1 MSTKLRGLLVLCG
14 ILFGGILFAQEKT
27 VTGTVTDAYGFGVP
41 DASVTSSSGQ
51 EVFTDMDGNYSITAN
66 EGDVLTIEALGLDVS
81 TVTVGA
87 SNVYNAS
94 LKESGAIELEGAV
107 VTALGI
113 TRDKKSLGYATQE
126 VSGETISA
134 TPVSNFA
141 DALSGEVAGLDVKS
155 SGTMGGST
163 NMIIRG
169 TKSLTGNNQALV
181 VIDGIPINNGTDNTK
196 MGLNDQSTGRGG
208 FDYGNAASDINPN
221 DIETVNVL
229 KGAAAT
235 ALYGSRGANG
245 VIMITTKKGKKSTK
259 IGVEI
264 NSSFV
269 VGTADRETLPKYQ
282 KEYGGGY
289 MGTFEDTFTMGDING
304 DGIDDITVN
313 SYNDASYGAA
323 YDPNLLVY
331 NWDSFYYPQLSNQLP
346 SYLIATPWVAGKN
359 DPNSIWKTS
368 TTFVNSA
375 AFSGGNEKG
384 SFRFGFTNSLH
395 DGNLDNSSLKRNTL
409 DFSGAYNLTEKL
421 KVSTSVIYTNNKA
434 IGRYGTGYD
443 GLNPMQAFRQWF
455 NLATDMQKQK
465 DVYFLTGEN
474 ISWNANSWDDSRPA
488 YSDNYYFTR
497 YQNYQNDERDRYTG
511 MAAIDYKLTDW
522 LSAMGR
528 FTFDNYDEL
537 REERI
542 AEGTVGKVSEY
553 YMNKRS
559 VSENNYDLI
568 LSFNK
573 DLTENINLEGNV
585 GWNLRVNQLNSF
597 AAATSGGLA
606 IPGIYSLN
614 NSSNPLTAA
623 DMNINIFT
631 KKVDGEYARASLGL
645 YNMVFLEGSI
655 RTDRSSALPKDNNR
669 YWYPSASAS
678 LVFSELIKSDWL
690 SFGKLRA
697 NYAEV
702 GNDTDPYNTTLRY
715 DINAPFNGYPSSTNL
730 ATWGN
735 PDLRPERTKGMEFGL
750 EMAMFKNRVSFEVN
764 YYNTK
769 TYDLITQTAGDPAS
783 GFAFYFTNVGDI
795 RNKGIEASLRL
806 TPIRSNNF
814 EWNLIANF
822 AKNDNEL
829 ESLNIEYY
837 QLANV
842 QGGLS
847 IGGYVGEQLGVLR
860 GTDYV
865 YDESGNRIVGANGQY
880 LLSDPDAI
888 IGNFNP
894 DWTGGLRNMLRYKEL
909 TLSFLIDVQQGG
921 DVFSLDTWY
930 GYATGLYANTVGLN
944 DLGNPVR
951 NTLADGGGII
961 LPGVKEDGTPND
973 IRVRTDYYANPW
985 GYART
990 PNSAHVYD
998 ASFVK
1003 LRNVTLSYDLPDN
1016 LIQNTFVKKFTISAI
1031 GRNLWIIHKNVP
1043 YSDPEAGL
1051 SAGNIQGYQSGAYPT
1066 IREIGA
1072 SIKVEF

>member
-1 MSTKLRGLLVLCG
+1 MSTKLRSLLVLFG
-14 ILFGGILFAQEKT
+14 ILFGGILIAQEKT
-27 VTGTVTDAYGFGVP
+27 VTGTVTDADGFTLP
-41 DASVTSSSGQ
+41 DVTVTSSSGE
-51 EVFTDMDGNYSITAN
+51 EVYTDSDGNYSIQAN
-66 EGDVLTIEALGLDVS
+66 EGDVLTIESLGMNVV

-87 SNVYNAS
+87 SDVYNAS
-94 LKESGAIELEGAV
+94 LRQSGAIELEGAV

-113 TRDKKSLGYATQE
+113 TREKKSLGYATQE
-126 VSGETISA
+126 VSGETLSA
-134 TPVSNFA
+134 VPVQNFA

-163 NMIIRG
+163 NMVIRG

-181 VIDGIPINNGTDNTK
+181 VIDGIPMNNSTYNTA
-196 MGLNDQSTGRGG
+196 DQTTGRGG
-208 FDYGNAASDINPN
+208 YDYGNAASDINPN
-221 DIETVNVL
+221 DIESVNVL

-235 ALYGSRGANG
+235 ALYGSRGAQG
-245 VIMITTKKGKKSTK
+245 VIMITTKKGKKSNK

-264 NSSFV
+264 NSSFT
-269 VGTADRETLPKYQ
+269 VGTADKETLPKYQ

-289 MGTFEDTFTMGDING
+289 MGTFDDTFVMGDING

-313 SYNDASYGAA
+313 TYNDASYGAA
-323 YDPNLLVY
+323 FDPNLLVY
-331 NWDSFYYPQLSNQLP
+331 NWESFFPQLP
-346 SYLIATPWVAGKN
+346 TYLQATPWVAAKN
-359 DPNSIWKTS
+359 DPNYIWKTS

-375 AFSGGNEKG
+375 AFSGGNDQG

-395 DGNLDNSSLKRNTL
+395 EGNLDNSSLKRNTL
-409 DFSGAYNLTEKL
+409 DFSGAYDFTDKL
-421 KVSTSVIYTNNKA
+421 RVSTSVIYTNNKA

-443 GLNPMQAFRQWF
+443 GLNPMQSFRQWW
-455 NLATDMQKQK
+455 NVAADMQKQK
-465 DVYFLTGEN
+465 EAYFLTGEN
-474 ISWNANSWDDSRPA
+474 ISWNANAWNDTRPA
-488 YSDNYYFTR
+488 YSDNYYFSR
-497 YQNYQNDERDRYTG
+497 YQNFQNDERDRYTG
-511 MAAIDYKLTDW
+511 MAAVEYKLTDW
-522 LSAMGR
+522 LTAMGR
-528 FTFDNYDEL
+528 FTFDNYNEL

-553 YMNKRS
+553 FMNTID
-559 VSENNYDLI
+559 VGENNYDLI

-597 AAATSGGLA
+597 AARTNGGLA

-614 NSSNPLTAA
+614 NSINALTAA
-623 DMNINIFT
+623 DMAQTIYT

-678 LVFSELIKSDWL
+678 FLFSEVVDAGWL
-690 SFGKLRA
+690 SFGKIRA

-702 GNDTDPYNTTLRY
+702 GNDTDPYNTTLSY
-715 DINAPFNGYPSSTNL
+715 EINAPFNNFPSSTNP
-730 ATWGN
+730 AAFGN
-735 PDLRPERTKGMEFGL
+735 PDLKPERTKGVEFGL
-750 EMAMFKNRVSFEVN
+750 EMAMFKNRVSFDVN

-769 TYDLITQTAGDPAS
+769 TYDLITRTSGDPAS
-783 GFAFYFTNVGDI
+783 GFPLYVTNVGDI

-806 TPIRSNNF
+806 TPIRSNDF
-814 EWNLIANF
+814 EWNIVANF

-829 ESLNIEYY
+829 ESLNVEYY

-865 YDESGNRIVGANGQY
+865 YDENGNKVVGANGQY

-894 DWTGGLRNMLRYKEL
+894 DWTGGLRNMFRYKEL
-909 TLSFLIDVQQGG
+909 TLSFLIDVQKGG

-973 IRVRTDYYANPW
+973 VRVRTDYYANPW

-990 PNSAHVYD
+990 PNAAHVYD

-1003 LRNVTLSYDLPDN
+1003 LRNVTLSYDLPEN

-1072 SIKVEF
+1072 SIKIEF

>member
-1 MSTKLRGLLVLCG
+1 MSTKLRSLLVLFG
-14 ILFGGILFAQEKT
+14 ILFGGILIAQEKT
-27 VTGTVTDAYGFGVP
+27 VTGTVTDADGFTLP
-41 DASVTSSSGQ
+41 DVTVTSSSGE
-51 EVFTDMDGNYSITAN
+51 EVYTDSDGNYSIQAN
-66 EGDVLTIEALGLDVS
+66 EGDVLTIESLGMNVV

-87 SNVYNAS
+87 SDVYNAS
-94 LKESGAIELEGAV
+94 LRQSGAIELEGAV

-113 TRDKKSLGYATQE
+113 TREKKSLGYATQE
-126 VSGETISA
+126 VSGETLSA
-134 TPVSNFA
+134 VPVQNFA

-163 NMIIRG
+163 NMVIRG

-181 VIDGIPINNGTDNTK
+181 VIDGIPMNNSTYNTA
-196 MGLNDQSTGRGG
+196 DQTTGRGG
-208 FDYGNAASDINPN
+208 YDYGNAASDINPN
-221 DIETVNVL
+221 DIESVNVL

-235 ALYGSRGANG
+235 ALYGSRGAQG
-245 VIMITTKKGKKSTK
+245 VIMITTKKGKKSNK

-264 NSSFV
+264 NSSFT
-269 VGTADRETLPKYQ
+269 VGTADKETLPKYQ

-289 MGTFEDTFTMGDING
+289 MGTFDDTFVMGDING

-313 SYNDASYGAA
+313 TYNDASYGAA
-323 YDPNLLVY
+323 FDPNLLVY
-331 NWDSFYYPQLSNQLP
+331 NWESFFPQLP
-346 SYLIATPWVAGKN
+346 TYLQATPWVAAKN
-359 DPNSIWKTS
+359 DPNYIWKTS

-375 AFSGGNEKG
+375 AFSGGNDQG

-395 DGNLDNSSLKRNTL
+395 EGNLDNSSLKRNTL
-409 DFSGAYNLTEKL
+409 DFSGAYDFTDKL
-421 KVSTSVIYTNNKA
+421 RVSTSVIYTNNKA

-443 GLNPMQAFRQWF
+443 GLNPMQSFRQWW
-455 NLATDMQKQK
+455 NVAADMQKQK
-465 DVYFLTGEN
+465 EAYFLTGEN
-474 ISWNANSWDDSRPA
+474 ISWNANAWNDTRPA
-488 YSDNYYFTR
+488 YSDNYYFSR
-497 YQNYQNDERDRYTG
+497 YQNFQNDERDRYTG
-511 MAAIDYKLTDW
+511 MAAVEYKLTDW
-522 LSAMGR
+522 LTAMGR
-528 FTFDNYDEL
+528 FTFDNYNEL

-553 YMNKRS
+553 FMNTID
-559 VSENNYDLI
+559 VGENNYDLI

-597 AAATSGGLA
+597 AARTNGGLA

-614 NSSNPLTAA
+614 NSINALTAA
-623 DMNINIFT
+623 DMAQTIYT

-678 LVFSELIKSDWL
+678 FLFSEVVDAGWL
-690 SFGKLRA
+690 SFGKIRA

-702 GNDTDPYNTTLRY
+702 GNDTDPYNTTLSY
-715 DINAPFNGYPSSTNL
+715 EINAPFNNFPSSTNP
-730 ATWGN
+730 AAFGN
-735 PDLRPERTKGMEFGL
+735 PDLKPERTKGVEFGL

-769 TYDLITQTAGDPAS
+769 TYDLITRTSGDPAS
-783 GFAFYFTNVGDI
+783 GFPLYVTNVGDI

-806 TPIRSNNF
+806 TPIRSNDF
-814 EWNLIANF
+814 EWNIVANF

-829 ESLNIEYY
+829 ESLNVEYY

-865 YDESGNRIVGANGQY
+865 YDENGNKVVGANGQY

-894 DWTGGLRNMLRYKEL
+894 DWTGGLRNMFRYKEL
-909 TLSFLIDVQQGG
+909 TLSFLIDVQKGG

-973 IRVRTDYYANPW
+973 VRVRTDYYANPW

-990 PNSAHVYD
+990 PNAAHVYD

-1003 LRNVTLSYDLPDN
+1003 LRNVTLSYDLPEN

-1072 SIKVEF
+1072 SIKIEF

>member
-1 MSTKLRGLLVLCG
+1 MSTKLRSLLVLFG
-14 ILFGGILFAQEKT
+14 ILFGGILMAQEKT
-27 VTGTVTDAYGFGVP
+27 VTGTVTDADGFTLP
-41 DASVTSSSGQ
+41 DVTVTSSSGE
-51 EVFTDMDGNYSITAN
+51 EVYTDSDGNYSIQAN
-66 EGDVLTIEALGLDVS
+66 EGDVLTIESLGMNVV

-87 SNVYNAS
+87 SSVYNAS
-94 LKESGAIELEGAV
+94 LRQSGAIELEGAV

-113 TRDKKSLGYATQE
+113 TREKKSLGYATQE
-126 VSGETISA
+126 VSGETLSA
-134 TPVSNFA
+134 VPVQNFA

-163 NMIIRG
+163 NMVIRG

-181 VIDGIPINNGTDNTK
+181 VIDGIPMNNSTYNTA
-196 MGLNDQSTGRGG
+196 DQTTGRGG
-208 FDYGNAASDINPN
+208 YDYGNAASDINPN
-221 DIETVNVL
+221 DIESVNVL

-235 ALYGSRGANG
+235 ALYGSRGAQG
-245 VIMITTKKGKKSTK
+245 VIMITTKKGKKSNK

-264 NSSFV
+264 NSSFT
-269 VGTADRETLPKYQ
+269 VGTADKETLPKYQ

-289 MGTFEDTFTMGDING
+289 MGTFDDTFVMGDING

-313 SYNDASYGAA
+313 TYNDASYGAA
-323 YDPNLLVY
+323 FDPNLLVY
-331 NWDSFYYPQLSNQLP
+331 NWESFFPQLP
-346 SYLIATPWVAGKN
+346 TYLQATPWVAAKN
-359 DPNSIWKTS
+359 DPNYIWKTS

-375 AFSGGNEKG
+375 AFSGGNDQG

-395 DGNLDNSSLKRNTL
+395 EGNLDNSSLKRNTL
-409 DFSGAYNLTEKL
+409 DFSGAYDFTDKL
-421 KVSTSVIYTNNKA
+421 RVSTSVIYTNNKA

-443 GLNPMQAFRQWF
+443 GLNPMQSFRQWW
-455 NLATDMQKQK
+455 NVAADMQKLK
-465 DVYFLTGEN
+465 DAYFLTGEN
-474 ISWNANSWDDSRPA
+474 ISWNANAWNDTRPA
-488 YSDNYYFTR
+488 YSDNYYFSR
-497 YQNYQNDERDRYTG
+497 YQNFQNDERDRYTG
-511 MAAIDYKLTDW
+511 MAAVEYKLTDW
-522 LSAMGR
+522 LTAMGR
-528 FTFDNYDEL
+528 FTFDNYNEL

-553 YMNKRS
+553 FMNTID
-559 VSENNYDLI
+559 VGENNYDLI

-573 DLTENINLEGNV
+573 DLSENINLEGNV

-597 AAATSGGLA
+597 AARTNGGLA

-614 NSSNPLTAA
+614 NSINALTAA
-623 DMNINIFT
+623 DMAQTIYT

-678 LVFSELIKSDWL
+678 FLFSEVVDAGWL
-690 SFGKLRA
+690 SFGKIRA

-702 GNDTDPYNTTLRY
+702 GNDTDPYNTTLSY
-715 DINAPFNGYPSSTNL
+715 AINAPFNNFPSSTNPT
-730 ATWGN
+730 AFGN
-735 PDLRPERTKGMEFGL
+735 PDLKPERTKGVEFGL

-769 TYDLITQTAGDPAS
+769 TYDLITRTSGDPAS
-783 GFAFYFTNVGDI
+783 GFPLYVTNVGDI

-806 TPIRSNNF
+806 TPIRSNDF
-814 EWNLIANF
+814 EWNIVANF

-829 ESLNIEYY
+829 ESLNVEYY

-865 YDESGNRIVGANGQY
+865 YDNNGNKVVGANGQY

-894 DWTGGLRNMLRYKEL
+894 DWTGGLRNMFRYKEL
-909 TLSFLIDVQQGG
+909 TLSFLIDVQKGG

-990 PNSAHVYD
+990 PNAAHVYD

-1003 LRNVTLSYDLPDN
+1003 LRNVTLSYDLPEK
-1016 LIQNTFVKKFTISAI
+1016 LIQSTFVKKFTVSAI

-1072 SIKVEF
+1072 SIKIEF

>member
-1 MSTKLRGLLVLCG
+1 MSTKLRSLLVLFG
-14 ILFGGILFAQEKT
+14 ILFGGILIAQEKT
-27 VTGTVTDAYGFGVP
+27 VTGTVTDADGFTLP
-41 DASVTSSSGQ
+41 DVTVTSSSGE
-51 EVFTDMDGNYSITAN
+51 EVYTDSDGNYSIQAN
-66 EGDVLTIEALGLDVS
+66 EGDVLTIESLGMNVV

-87 SNVYNAS
+87 SDVYNAS
-94 LKESGAIELEGAV
+94 LRQSGAIELEGAV

-113 TRDKKSLGYATQE
+113 TREKKSLGYATQE
-126 VSGETISA
+126 VSGETLSA
-134 TPVSNFA
+134 VPVQNFA

-163 NMIIRG
+163 NMVIRG

-181 VIDGIPINNGTDNTK
+181 VIDGIPMNNSTYNTA
-196 MGLNDQSTGRGG
+196 DQTTGRGG
-208 FDYGNAASDINPN
+208 YDYGNAASDINPN
-221 DIETVNVL
+221 DIESVNVL

-235 ALYGSRGANG
+235 ALYGSRGAQG
-245 VIMITTKKGKKSTK
+245 VIMITTKKGKKSNK

-264 NSSFV
+264 NSSFT
-269 VGTADRETLPKYQ
+269 VGTADKETLPKYQ

-289 MGTFEDTFTMGDING
+289 MGTFDDTFVMGDING
-304 DGIDDITVN
+304 DGIEDITVN
-313 SYNDASYGAA
+313 TYNDASYGAA
-323 YDPNLLVY
+323 FDPNLLVY
-331 NWDSFYYPQLSNQLP
+331 NWESFFPQLP
-346 SYLIATPWVAGKN
+346 TYLQATPWVAAKN
-359 DPNSIWKTS
+359 DPNYIWKTS

-375 AFSGGNEKG
+375 AFSGGNDQG

-395 DGNLDNSSLKRNTL
+395 EGNLDNSSLKRNTL
-409 DFSGAYNLTEKL
+409 DFSGAYDFTDKL
-421 KVSTSVIYTNNKA
+421 RVSTSVIYTNNKA

-443 GLNPMQAFRQWF
+443 GLNPMQSFRQWW
-455 NLATDMQKQK
+455 NVAADMQKQK
-465 DVYFLTGEN
+465 EAYFLTGEN
-474 ISWNANSWDDSRPA
+474 ISWNANAWNDTRPA
-488 YSDNYYFTR
+488 YSDNYYFSR
-497 YQNYQNDERDRYTG
+497 YQNFQNDERDRYTG
-511 MAAIDYKLTDW
+511 MAAVEYKLTDW
-522 LSAMGR
+522 LTAMGR
-528 FTFDNYDEL
+528 FTFDNYNEL

-553 YMNKRS
+553 FMNTID
-559 VSENNYDLI
+559 VGENNYDLI

-597 AAATSGGLA
+597 AARTNGGLA

-614 NSSNPLTAA
+614 NSINALTAA
-623 DMNINIFT
+623 DMAQTIYT

-678 LVFSELIKSDWL
+678 FLFSEVVDAGWL
-690 SFGKLRA
+690 SFGKIRA

-702 GNDTDPYNTTLRY
+702 GNDTDPYNTTLSY
-715 DINAPFNGYPSSTNL
+715 EINAPFNNFPSSTNP
-730 ATWGN
+730 AAFGN
-735 PDLRPERTKGMEFGL
+735 PDLKPERTKGVEFGL
-750 EMAMFKNRVSFEVN
+750 EMAMFKNRVSFDVN

-769 TYDLITQTAGDPAS
+769 TYDLITRTSGDPAS
-783 GFAFYFTNVGDI
+783 GFPLYVTNVGDI

-806 TPIRSNNF
+806 TPIRSNDF
-814 EWNLIANF
+814 EWNIVANF

-829 ESLNIEYY
+829 ESLNVEYY

-865 YDESGNRIVGANGQY
+865 YDENGNKVVGANGQY

-894 DWTGGLRNMLRYKEL
+894 DWTGGLRNMFRYKEL
-909 TLSFLIDVQQGG
+909 TLSFLIDVQKGG

-973 IRVRTDYYANPW
+973 VRVRTDYYANPW

-990 PNSAHVYD
+990 PNAAHVYD

-1003 LRNVTLSYDLPDN
+1003 LRNVTLSYDLPEN

-1072 SIKVEF
+1072 SIKIEF

>member
-1 MSTKLRGLLVLCG
+1 MSTKLRGLLVVFG
-14 ILFGGILFAQEKT
+14 ILFGGILIAQEKT
-27 VTGTVTDAYGFGVP
+27 VTGTVTDANGFTLP
-41 DASVTSSSGQ
+41 DVSVRSSSGE
-51 EVFTDMDGNYSITAN
+51 EVFTDMDGNFSIQAS
-66 EGDVLTIEALGLDVS
+66 EGEVLTIESFGMDIA
-81 TVTVGA
+81 TVVVGA
-87 SNVYNAS
+87 SNTYNAT
-94 LKESGAIELEGAV
+94 LRDGGAIELEGAV

-113 TRDKKSLGYATQE
+113 TREKKSLGYATQE
-126 VSGETISA
+126 VDGETLSA
-134 TPVSNFA
+134 VPVQNFA
-141 DALSGEVAGLDVKS
+141 DALSGEVAGLDIKS

-181 VIDGIPINNGTDNTK
+181 VIDGIPINNDTFNTA
-196 MGLNDQSTGRGG
+196 NQTTGRGG
-208 FDYGNAASDINPN
+208 YDYGNAASDINPN
-221 DIETVNVL
+221 DIESVNVL

-235 ALYGSRGANG
+235 ALYGSRGAQG
-245 VIMITTKKGKKSTK
+245 VIMITTKKGKRSNR

-264 NSSFV
+264 NSSFT

-282 KEYGGGY
+282 TEYGGGY
-289 MGTFEDTFTMGDING
+289 MGAFDDTFVMGDING
-304 DGIDDITVN
+304 DGIDDVIVN
-313 SYNDASYGAA
+313 TYNDASYGAA
-323 YDPNLLVY
+323 FDPNLLVY
-331 NWDSFYYPQLSNQLP
+331 NWESFFPQLP
-346 SYLIATPWVAGKN
+346 TYLQPTPWVAAKN
-359 DPNSIWKTS
+359 DPNTIWKTS

-375 AFSGGNEKG
+375 AFSGGNEQG

-395 DGNLDNSSLKRNTL
+395 EGNLDNSSLKRNTL
-409 DFSGAYNLTEKL
+409 DFSGAYNLTDDL
-421 KVSTSVIYTNNKA
+421 TVTTSVIYTNNKA

-443 GLNPMQAFRQWF
+443 GLNPMQSFRQWF
-455 NLATDMQKQK
+455 NLSADMVKQR
-465 DVYFLTGEN
+465 DAYFLTGEN
-474 ISWNANSWDDSRPA
+474 ISWNANAWDDTRPA

-511 MAAIDYKLTDW
+511 MAALDYKFTDW
-522 LSAMGR
+522 LSVMGR

-553 YMNKRS
+553 YMNKRN
-559 VSENNYDLI
+559 VNEHNYDLI
-568 LSFNK
+568 FSFNR
-573 DLTENINLEGNV
+573 DLTENINLDGNI
-585 GWNLRVNQLNSF
+585 GWNLRVNQRNSF
-597 AAATSGGLA
+597 AARTNGGLA
-606 IPGIYSLN
+606 VPGIYSLN
-614 NSSNPLTAA
+614 NSINALTPA
-623 DMNINIFT
+623 DYLQDIFT
-631 KKVDGEYARASLGL
+631 KKVDGTYARASLGL
-645 YNMVFLEGSI
+645 YNMVFIEGTI
-655 RTDRSSALPKDNNR
+655 RSDRSSALPKDNNR

-678 LVFSELIKSDWL
+678 LVFSELIDQDWL
-690 SFGKLRA
+690 SFGKIRA

-702 GNDTDPYNTTLRY
+702 GNDTDPYNTSLSY
-715 DINAPFNGYPSSTNL
+715 DINAPYNGFPSASNP
-730 ATWGN
+730 AAYGN
-735 PDLRPERTKGMEFGL
+735 PDLRPEQTKGIEVGL
-750 EMAMFKNRVSFEVN
+750 EMAMFKNRVAFEVN

-769 TYDLITQTAGDPAS
+769 TYDLITRTAGDPAS
-783 GFAFYFTNVGDI
+783 GFSLYVTNVGDI

-806 TPIRSNNF
+806 TPIRSNTF
-814 EWNLIANF
+814 EWNLTANF
-822 AKNDNEL
+822 AKNNNEL
-829 ESLNIEYY
+829 ESLNVDYY
-837 QLANV
+837 QLASV

-847 IGGYVGEQLGVLR
+847 IGGYVGEQLGVIR

-865 YDESGNRIVGANGQY
+865 YDDNGNKIVGANGQY
-880 LLSDPDAI
+880 KLSDPDEI

-894 DWTGGLRNMLRYKEL
+894 EWTGGLKNMFRYNNL
-909 TLSFLIDVQQGG
+909 TLSFLIDVQKGG

-951 NTLADGGGII
+951 NTIDNGGGII

-990 PNSAHVYD
+990 PNKAHLYD

-1003 LRNVTLSYDLPDN
+1003 LRNVTLSYDLPER
-1016 LIQNTFVKKFTISAI
+1016 LIQNTFVKRFTISAI

>member
-1 MSTKLRGLLVLCG
+1 MSTKLRSLLVLFG
-14 ILFGGILFAQEKT
+14 ILFGGILMAQEKT
-27 VTGTVTDAYGFGVP
+27 VTGTVTDADGFTLP
-41 DASVTSSSGQ
+41 DVTVTSSSGE
-51 EVFTDMDGNYSITAN
+51 EVYTDSDGNYSIQAN
-66 EGDVLTIEALGLDVS
+66 EGDVLTIESLGMNVV

-87 SNVYNAS
+87 SDVYNAS
-94 LKESGAIELEGAV
+94 LRQSGAIELEGAV

-113 TRDKKSLGYATQE
+113 TREKKSLGYATQE
-126 VSGETISA
+126 VSGETLSA
-134 TPVSNFA
+134 VPVQNFA

-163 NMIIRG
+163 NMVIRG

-181 VIDGIPINNGTDNTK
+181 VIDGIPMNNSTYNTA
-196 MGLNDQSTGRGG
+196 DQTTGRGG
-208 FDYGNAASDINPN
+208 YDYGNAASDINPN
-221 DIETVNVL
+221 DIESVNVL

-235 ALYGSRGANG
+235 ALYGSRGAQG
-245 VIMITTKKGKKSTK
+245 VIMITTKKGKKSNK

-264 NSSFV
+264 NSSFT
-269 VGTADRETLPKYQ
+269 VGTADKETLPKYQ

-289 MGTFEDTFTMGDING
+289 MGTFDDTFVMGDING

-313 SYNDASYGAA
+313 TYNDASYGAA
-323 YDPNLLVY
+323 FDPNLLVY
-331 NWDSFYYPQLSNQLP
+331 NWESFFPQLP
-346 SYLIATPWVAGKN
+346 TYLQATPWVAAKN
-359 DPNSIWKTS
+359 DPNYIWKTS

-375 AFSGGNEKG
+375 AFSGGNDQG

-395 DGNLDNSSLKRNTL
+395 EGNLDNSSLKRNTL
-409 DFSGAYNLTEKL
+409 DFSGAYDFTDKL
-421 KVSTSVIYTNNKA
+421 RVSTSVIYTNNKA

-443 GLNPMQAFRQWF
+443 GLNPMQSFRQWW
-455 NLATDMQKQK
+455 NVAADMQKQK
-465 DVYFLTGEN
+465 EAYFLTGEN
-474 ISWNANSWDDSRPA
+474 ISWNANAWNDTRPA
-488 YSDNYYFTR
+488 YSDNYYFSR
-497 YQNYQNDERDRYTG
+497 YQNFQNDERDRYTG
-511 MAAIDYKLTDW
+511 MAAVEYKLTDW
-522 LSAMGR
+522 LTAMGR
-528 FTFDNYDEL
+528 FTFDNYNEL

-553 YMNKRS
+553 FMNTID
-559 VSENNYDLI
+559 VGENNYDLI

-597 AAATSGGLA
+597 AARTNGGLA

-614 NSSNPLTAA
+614 NSINALTAA
-623 DMNINIFT
+623 DMAQTIYT

-678 LVFSELIKSDWL
+678 FLFSEVVDAGWL
-690 SFGKLRA
+690 SFGKIRA

-702 GNDTDPYNTTLRY
+702 GNDTDPYNTTLSY
-715 DINAPFNGYPSSTNL
+715 EINAPFNNFPSSTNP
-730 ATWGN
+730 AAFGN
-735 PDLRPERTKGMEFGL
+735 PDLKPERTKGVEFGL

-769 TYDLITQTAGDPAS
+769 TYDLITRTSGDPAS
-783 GFAFYFTNVGDI
+783 GFPLYVTNVGDI

-806 TPIRSNNF
+806 TPIRSNDF
-814 EWNLIANF
+814 EWNIVANF

-829 ESLNIEYY
+829 ESLNVEYY

-865 YDESGNRIVGANGQY
+865 YDENGNKVVGANGQY

-894 DWTGGLRNMLRYKEL
+894 DWTGGLRNMFRYKEL
-909 TLSFLIDVQQGG
+909 TLSFLIDVQKGG

-973 IRVRTDYYANPW
+973 VRVRTDYYANPW

-990 PNSAHVYD
+990 PNAAHVYD

-1003 LRNVTLSYDLPDN
+1003 LRNVTLSYDLPEN

-1072 SIKVEF
+1072 SIKIEF

>member
-1 MSTKLRGLLVLCG
+1 M
-14 ILFGGILFAQEKT
+14 AQEKT
-27 VTGTVTDAYGFGVP
+27 VTGTVTDADGFTLP
-41 DASVTSSSGQ
+41 DVTVTSSSGE
-51 EVFTDMDGNYSITAN
+51 EVYTDSDGNYSIQAN
-66 EGDVLTIEALGLDVS
+66 EGDVLTIESLGMNVV

-87 SNVYNAS
+87 SDVYNAS
-94 LKESGAIELEGAV
+94 LRQSGAIELEGAV

-113 TRDKKSLGYATQE
+113 TREKKSLGYATQE
-126 VSGETISA
+126 VSGETLSA
-134 TPVSNFA
+134 VPVQNFA

-163 NMIIRG
+163 NMVIRG

-181 VIDGIPINNGTDNTK
+181 VIDGIPMNNSTYNTA
-196 MGLNDQSTGRGG
+196 DQTTGRGG
-208 FDYGNAASDINPN
+208 YDYGNAASDINPN
-221 DIETVNVL
+221 DIESVNVL

-235 ALYGSRGANG
+235 ALYGSRGAQG
-245 VIMITTKKGKKSTK
+245 VIMITTKKGKKSNK

-264 NSSFV
+264 NSSFT
-269 VGTADRETLPKYQ
+269 VGTADKETLPKYQ

-289 MGTFEDTFTMGDING
+289 MGTFDDTFVMGDING

-313 SYNDASYGAA
+313 TYNDASYGAA
-323 YDPNLLVY
+323 FDPNLLVY
-331 NWDSFYYPQLSNQLP
+331 NWESFFPQLP
-346 SYLIATPWVAGKN
+346 TYLQATPWVAAKN
-359 DPNSIWKTS
+359 DPNYIWKTS

-375 AFSGGNEKG
+375 AFSGGNDQG

-395 DGNLDNSSLKRNTL
+395 EGNLDNSSLKRNTL
-409 DFSGAYNLTEKL
+409 DFSGAYDFTDKL
-421 KVSTSVIYTNNKA
+421 RVSTSVIYTNNKA

-443 GLNPMQAFRQWF
+443 GLNPMQSFRQWW
-455 NLATDMQKQK
+455 NVAADMQKQK
-465 DVYFLTGEN
+465 EAYFLTGEN
-474 ISWNANSWDDSRPA
+474 ISWNANAWNDTRPA
-488 YSDNYYFTR
+488 YSDNYYFSR
-497 YQNYQNDERDRYTG
+497 YQNFQNDERDRYTG
-511 MAAIDYKLTDW
+511 MAAVEYKLTDW
-522 LSAMGR
+522 LTAMGR
-528 FTFDNYDEL
+528 FTFDNYNEL

-553 YMNKRS
+553 FMNTID
-559 VSENNYDLI
+559 VGENNYDLI

-597 AAATSGGLA
+597 AARTNGGLA

-614 NSSNPLTAA
+614 NSINALTAA
-623 DMNINIFT
+623 DMAQTIYT

-678 LVFSELIKSDWL
+678 FLFSEVVDAGWL
-690 SFGKLRA
+690 SFGKIRA

-702 GNDTDPYNTTLRY
+702 GNDTDPYNTTLSY
-715 DINAPFNGYPSSTNL
+715 EINAPFNNFPSSTNP
-730 ATWGN
+730 AAFGN
-735 PDLRPERTKGMEFGL
+735 PDLKPERTKGVEFGL
-750 EMAMFKNRVSFEVN
+750 EMAMFKNRVSFDVN

-769 TYDLITQTAGDPAS
+769 TYDLITRTSGDPAS
-783 GFAFYFTNVGDI
+783 GFPLYVTNVGDI

-806 TPIRSNNF
+806 TPIRSNDF
-814 EWNLIANF
+814 EWNIVANF

-829 ESLNIEYY
+829 ESLNVEYY

-865 YDESGNRIVGANGQY
+865 YDENGNKVVGANGQY

-894 DWTGGLRNMLRYKEL
+894 DWTGGLRNMFRYKEL
-909 TLSFLIDVQQGG
+909 TLSFLIDVQKGG

-973 IRVRTDYYANPW
+973 VRVRTDYYANPW

-990 PNSAHVYD
+990 PNAAHVYD

-1003 LRNVTLSYDLPDN
+1003 LRNVTLSYDLPEN

-1072 SIKVEF
+1072 SIKIEF

>member
-1 MSTKLRGLLVLCG
+1 MSTKLRGLLVLLG
-14 ILFGGILFAQEKT
+14 IFIGGILMAQEKT
-27 VTGTVTDAYGFGVP
+27 VTGTVTDANGFTLP
-41 DASVTSSSGQ
+41 DVLVRSSTGE
-51 EVFTDMDGNYSITAN
+51 EVFTDMDGNFSIQAK
-66 EGDVLTIEALGLDVS
+66 EGDTLTIESLGMEVV
-81 TVTVGA
+81 TVKVGA
-87 SNVYNAS
+87 SNTYNAV
-94 LKESGAIELEGAV
+94 LRESGAIELEGAV

-113 TRDKKSLGYATQE
+113 TREKKSLGYATQE
-126 VSGETISA
+126 VSGETISSV
-134 TPVSNFA
+134 PVANFA

-163 NMIIRG
+163 NMVIRG

-181 VIDGIPINNGTDNTK
+181 VVDGIPINNSTFNTA
-196 MGLNDQSTGRGG
+196 NQTTGRGG
-208 FDYGNAASDINPN
+208 YDYGNAASDINPN
-221 DIETVNVL
+221 DIESVNVL

-235 ALYGSRGANG
+235 ALYGSRGMNG
-245 VIMITTKKGKKSTK
+245 VIMITTKKGKKSKK
-259 IGVEI
+259 IGVEF
-264 NSSFV
+264 NSSFT
-269 VGTADRETLPKYQ
+269 VGTADKKTLPVYQ

-289 MGTFEDTFTMGDING
+289 MGTFDDTFVMGDING
-304 DGIDDITVN
+304 DGIDDIIVN
-313 SYNDASYGAA
+313 SYNDASYGVAF
-323 YDPNLLVY
+323 DPNLMVY
-331 NWDSFYYPQLSNQLP
+331 NWDSFFPQLP
-346 SYLIATPWVAGKN
+346 TYLQATPWVAGKN
-359 DPNSIWKTS
+359 DPNYIWNTS
-368 TTFVNSA
+368 TTFVNSV

-409 DFSGAYNLTEKL
+409 DFSGAYNFTEKL
-421 KVSTSVIYTNNKA
+421 SVSTSVIYTNNKA

-443 GLNPMQAFRQWF
+443 GLNPMQSFRQWF
-455 NLATDMQKQK
+455 NIATDMQKQK
-465 DVYFLTGEN
+465 EAYFLTGEN
-474 ISWNANSWDDSRPA
+474 ISWNANAWDDTRPA

-511 MAAIDYKLTDW
+511 MAAVEYKLLDW
-522 LSAMGR
+522 LTAMGR
-528 FTFDNYDEL
+528 FTFDNYNEL

-553 YMNKRS
+553 FMNTID
-559 VSENNYDLI
+559 VSENNYDFI

-573 DLTENINLEGNV
+573 NLSENINIEGNV

-597 AAATSGGLA
+597 AARTNGGLA

-614 NSSNPLTAA
+614 NSVNALTAA
-623 DMNINIFT
+623 DMGQTIYT

-645 YNMVFLEGSI
+645 YNMIFLEGSI
-655 RTDRSSALPKDNNR
+655 RTDRSSALPKGNNR

-678 LVFSELIKSDWL
+678 FLFSEALKSDWL
-690 SFGKLRA
+690 SFGKFRA

-702 GNDTDPYNTTLRY
+702 GNDTDPYNTTLSY
-715 DINAPFNGYPSSTNL
+715 EINAPFNNFPSSTNPT
-730 ATWGN
+730 AFGN
-735 PDLRPERTKGMEFGL
+735 PDLRPERTKGIEFGL
-750 EMAMFKNRVSFEVN
+750 EMAMFKNRIAFEVN

-769 TYDLITQTAGDPAS
+769 TYDLITRTAGDPAS
-783 GFAFYFTNVGDI
+783 GFPLYVTNVGDI
-795 RNKGIEASLRL
+795 RNKGIEARLRL

-814 EWNLIANF
+814 EWNITANF
-822 AKNDNEL
+822 AKNDNKL
-829 ESLNIEYY
+829 ESLNVEYY

-847 IGGYVGEQLGVLR
+847 IGGYVGEQLGVIR
-860 GTDYV
+860 GTNYV
-865 YDESGNRIVGANGQY
+865 FDENGNKIVGANGQY
-880 LLSDPDAI
+880 KLSDPDEI

-894 DWTGGLRNMLRYKEL
+894 DWTGGLRNTFRYKEL
-909 TLSFLIDVQQGG
+909 TLSFLIDVQKGG

-930 GYATGLYANTVGLN
+930 GYATGLYINTVGLN

-961 LPGVKEDGTPND
+961 LPGVKEDGTIND

-985 GYART
+985 GYARA
-990 PNSAHVYD
+990 PNAAHVYD

-1003 LRNVTLSYDLPDN
+1003 LRNVTLSYDLPEK
-1016 LIQNTFVKKFTISAI
+1016 LIQNTFVKKFTLSAI

-1072 SIKVEF
+1072 SVKIEF